1 MEIDPANLGTL
12 DLDEMWVPYVDMN
25 DGSFLPTRV
34 KIVNDEYAF
43 ESSIIILG
51 HGAVLPGRI
60 RDLRNA
66 GKKAIIIERSQRYYV
81 YVTPP

>member
-1 MEIDPANLGTL
+1 
-12 DLDEMWVPYVDMN
+12 
-25 DGSFLPTRV
+25 V